1 MARLAGYDGST
12 FKAKTG
18 SSSLLLHEGIRR
30 LTILPNPLPTGHP
43 AHKAQGNRQA
53 STRRDVDIQKRLS
66 LKRFGRFCLRPV
78 RLGRIG
84 AADQVQLLQTG
95 SVWINTSV

>member
-30 LTILPNPLPTGHP
+30 LTILPNPLQLIEAKLIH
-43 AHKAQGNRQA
+43 
-53 STRRDVDIQKRLS
+53 RL
-66 LKRFGRFCLRPV
+66 R
-78 RLGRIG
+78 
-84 AADQVQLLQTG
+84 A
-95 SVWINTSV
+95 